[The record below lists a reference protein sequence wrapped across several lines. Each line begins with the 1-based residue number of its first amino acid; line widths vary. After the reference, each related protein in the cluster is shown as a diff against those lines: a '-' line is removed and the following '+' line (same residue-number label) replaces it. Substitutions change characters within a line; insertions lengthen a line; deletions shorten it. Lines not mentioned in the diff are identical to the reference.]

1 MMSATCAPAAMAPT
15 RTRTKVLQPTPVSE
29 PIRDGA
35 NPLASGP
42 GHTGH
47 IIGQCID
54 ARKKAALGGTAW
66 ILLKAAVSPR
76 TRPFPEPAPRRG

>member
-1 MMSATCAPAAMAPT
+1 MMSATWAPAVMAPT
-15 RTRTKVLQPTPVSE
+15 RTRTKVLQPKHLVSVRLKK
-29 PIRDGA
+29 RDGA

-54 ARKKAALGGTAW
+54 ARKKAALEG
-66 ILLKAAVSPR
+66 
-76 TRPFPEPAPRRG
+76 RPGSS

>member
-1 MMSATCAPAAMAPT
+1 MADT
-15 RTRTKVLQPTPVSE
+15 VSE

-42 GHTGH
+42 GHTGQ

-54 ARKKAALGGTAW
+54 ARKKAALGRTAW
-66 ILLKAAVSPR
+66 ILLKA
-76 TRPFPEPAPRRG
+76 RGQPTYATLS